1 LQDIYSK
8 IRVRVKANGKL
19 SSRFR
24 IFRSNPQGRPASTI
38 AWNVLFHHV
47 IEDLCASGLIYRI
60 CTSRFTIYVFADD
73 TLIVSNHPSNLYSII
88 ELTRRLV
95 TRVEMRA
102 NVSKSAI
109 MIMGPDRH
117 ILKERLV
124 FRWGDSIIP
133 IVSEYKYLGIWVSDS
148 YGSSLGCWTFH
159 LQKLLTKAN
168 VAFHRCSE
176 FLTNMRLPIDWRL
189 TNFAGMV
196 APMYSYGACIWF
208 PTAAMLRNIVSSYA
222 RKLRYTVGN
231 CGTVNTALLCTVC
244 GIPDAK
250 YWLESTRVT
259 FKYRTLRKDVP
270 GVHRHLAPLL
280 HDDTNGWTRWS
291 AAEQH
296 GTRMGI
302 QGDTIATP
310 NEIKVSMAHWRRE
323 HFASTRSDKLDP
335 LVLERFVLHPR
346 HFLVLDQF
354 NIPIPS
360 WRKPQYRKWLTNSD
374 FALLVS
380 CLGGGSNLLNTSCIC
395 FGCGEAKRSW
405 AHIRICRDLPD
416 SAKPDLIRLS
426 ESKQCCLAEIR
437 KLRNLC
443 DIFTPVYN
451 LNLSGHL
458 ISRLVNDAPH
468 GYYVTRG
475 FDDRRYRVFDLATRA
490 ITIELLDEPYAK
502 GKIYIFAE

>member
-1 LQDIYSK
+1 
-8 IRVRVKANGKL
+8 
-19 SSRFR
+19 
-24 IFRSNPQGRPASTI
+24 
-38 AWNVLFHHV
+38 
-47 IEDLCASGLIYRI
+47 
-60 CTSRFTIYVFADD
+60 
-73 TLIVSNHPSNLYSII
+73 
-88 ELTRRLV
+88 
-95 TRVEMRA
+95 
-102 NVSKSAI
+102 
-109 MIMGPDRH
+109 
-117 ILKERLV
+117 
-124 FRWGDSIIP
+124 
-133 IVSEYKYLGIWVSDS
+133 
-148 YGSSLGCWTFH
+148 
-159 LQKLLTKAN
+159 
-168 VAFHRCSE
+168 
-176 FLTNMRLPIDWRL
+176 
-189 TNFAGMV
+189 
-196 APMYSYGACIWF
+196 
-208 PTAAMLRNIVSSYA
+208 
-222 RKLRYTVGN
+222 
-231 CGTVNTALLCTVC
+231 
-244 GIPDAK
+244 
-250 YWLESTRVT
+250 
-259 FKYRTLRKDVP
+259 
-270 GVHRHLAPLL
+270 
-280 HDDTNGWTRWS
+280 
-291 AAEQH
+291 
-296 GTRMGI
+296 
-302 QGDTIATP
+302 
-310 NEIKVSMAHWRRE
+310 MAHWRRE

-354 NIPIPS
+354 NIQIPS